1 MDPVALRLKCGD
13 PLLAALF
20 TVLAFVPFMAAM
32 SSQFG
37 DLPQRPADAFAL
49 VLVLAQTLPI
59 AVRTRWPTVCLIVV
73 CTAWALYQAF
83 AYPPQFGTVTVY
95 IALYSAAAHQRRF
108 RTATV
113 IATVTAYAVLSLVVQ
128 QLGSPNGL
136 ADFLTFFLLVSLCW
150 VIGSYVRRHRA
161 GEETRRRLAED
172 GAAAAERTRIARE
185 LHDVVTH
192 HVTAIVV
199 QADVAQ
205 MVPQPGGS
213 GPVLETIG
221 DTGRRA
227 LSELR
232 ALLDVLEEPR
242 SVRDL
247 VEHNAQPA
255 TLAEETDLRAL
266 PAAVQL
272 VAYRVVQEGL
282 TNAAKYGAGQRP
294 GVRVARDGDTVEV
307 EVTNAAG
314 TPVEGLSGGRGLSG
328 LRDRVGALGGSVTAE
343 PLPDGGFRLYARIP
357 T

>member
-1 MDPVALRLKCGD
+1 VAAWLKRGD
-13 PLLAALF
+13 PLLAAVF
-20 TVLAFVPFMAAM
+20 TMLAFVPSMAAM

-37 DLPQRPADAFAL
+37 DLPQRPSDAFAL

-59 AVRTRWPTVCLIVV
+59 AVRRRWPTVILIVV
-73 CTAWALYQAF
+73 GAAWALYQTL

-113 IATVTAYAVLSLVVQ
+113 IATVTAYVVLSLVVH
-128 QLGSPNGL
+128 QLGSPNGP
-136 ADFLTFFLLVSLCW
+136 AEFLTFFCLVSLCW
-150 VIGSYVRRHRA
+150 VFGSYVRQRRA
-161 GEETRRRLAED
+161 DEVTRRRLAEES
-172 GAAAAERTRIARE
+172 AAAAERARIARE

-205 MVPQPGGS
+205 MVPQPADAA
-213 GPVLETIG
+213 PVLQTIG

-232 ALLDVLEEPR
+232 SLLDVLEEPR
-242 SVRDL
+242 SVREL
-247 VEHNAQPA
+247 VEHNPQSAV
-255 TLAEETDLRAL
+255 LVEETDLRTL

-294 GVRVARDGDTVEV
+294 AVRVARDGDAVEI

-314 TPVEGLSGGRGLSG
+314 TLVEGLSGGRGLSG

-343 PLPDGGFRLYARIP
+343 PLPGGGFRLYARIP